1 MNIQTNPQEQTRIAQ
16 ARESFSGR
24 TLTNT
29 QFDEAIA
36 ITGIID
42 REIDKSGAFKEK
54 LGDYAYAMARTEKI
68 DVMKAETVIRDLYKA
83 RTGQTMNQKREALM
97 EREQKLSAGEKQRAG
112 EFAYGIGQMI
122 EQGDKISFYRAYSH
136 QAQALS
142 QDLEITEAGA
152 KTLMKEAFQKQEGRD
167 LYEWGKEVEEKFYR
181 PQIEAEKQ
189 RRETAR
195 TSQPSRPRPRLG

>member
-1 MNIQTNPQEQTRIAQ
+1 MDIYSNPKEQTRISQ

-24 TLTNT
+24 MLSNS

-36 ITGIID
+36 ITGIIE
-42 REIDKSGAFKEK
+42 REIDKSGVFKQK
-54 LGDYAYAMARTEKI
+54 LGDYAYAYARTEKL

-83 RTGQTMNQKREALM
+83 RTGQTMNQKREELM
-97 EREQKLSAGEKQRAG
+97 EREKNLSPQEKQRAG
-112 EFAYGIGQMI
+112 EYAYDVGTMI

-142 QDLEITEAGA
+142 HELGITETGA

-167 LYEWGKEVEEKFYR
+167 LYEWGKEQEEQHYR

-189 RRETAR
+189 QRESAR
-195 TSQPSRPRPRLG
+195 TPHQSRPRPRLG